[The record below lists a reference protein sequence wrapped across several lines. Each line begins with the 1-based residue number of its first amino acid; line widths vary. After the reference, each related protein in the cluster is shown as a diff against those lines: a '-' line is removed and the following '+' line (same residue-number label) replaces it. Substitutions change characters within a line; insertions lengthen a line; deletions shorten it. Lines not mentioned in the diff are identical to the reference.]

1 MNVWLVLAA
10 ITLMA
15 ILYVVVPAWLSAS
28 RYFRGAKLVCC
39 PVVGAGASVVVG
51 RAGLAEALGRRS
63 LRRISACSFW
73 PRRDC
78 CAQRC
83 RLLPDEEIMEY
94 RRPAV

>member
-10 ITLMA
+10 ITVMA
-15 ILYVVVPAWLSAS
+15 VLYVMIPVWLSA
-28 RYFRGAKLVCC
+28 RGYFGSAKLVSC
-39 PVVGAGASVVVG
+39 PVVGAGASVVIG

-63 LRRISACSFW
+63 IRRVSDCSFW
-73 PRRDC
+73 PRRSC

-83 RLLPDEEIMEY
+83 RLLPDEEIMDY

>member
-10 ITLMA
+10 ITLIA
-15 ILYVVVPAWLSAS
+15 ILYVVIPAWLSA
-28 RYFRGAKLVCC
+28 RGYFRTAKLVSC
-39 PVVGAGASVVVG
+39 PVVGAGASVVIG

-63 LRRISACSFW
+63 LRRISDCSFW
-73 PRRDC
+73 PRRNC